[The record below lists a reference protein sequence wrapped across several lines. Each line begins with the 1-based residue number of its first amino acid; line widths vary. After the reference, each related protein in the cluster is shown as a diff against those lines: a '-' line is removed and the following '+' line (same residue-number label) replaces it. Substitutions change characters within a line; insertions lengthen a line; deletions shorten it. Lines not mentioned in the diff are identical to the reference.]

1 MKHLTL
7 IILSSIIITSCETK
21 KKGQIGDE
29 YPQMVLVTN
38 KSENIYLTQTLNG
51 FSNVSDVA
59 KVYVEKLLELETK
72 ATELKTLLEK
82 QQVIPKKYQE
92 NFINTF
98 SKSLDYINVSDST
111 DLELLKIISI
121 TSSEDIDQLLLFMK
135 RSYVKNLSSNNK
147 YLFNMVGTSA
157 EVENS
162 NIKNGE
168 PFSANMNITAA
179 NINKPAD
186 WFILKDG

>member
-21 KKGQIGDE
+21 KKGQIGDT
-29 YPQMVLVTN
+29 YPPIVLVTN

-72 ATELKTLLEK
+72 AAELKTLLEK

-98 SKSLDYINVSDST
+98 AKSLDYINVSDST

-135 RSYVKNLSSNNK
+135 RSYVKNLSS
-147 YLFNMVGTSA
+147 
-157 EVENS
+157 
-162 NIKNGE
+162 KNRYTG
-168 PFSANMNITAA
+168 
-179 NINKPAD
+179 
-186 WFILKDG
+186 